1 LNASDD
7 AVTVDIGMDLPP
19 QHRQAAALDRARGMA
34 RLLAMLADPPPPE
47 RFGETACQ
55 LACRHLGVDAAALF
69 VGDDPPARAGDSGF
83 ATARPP
89 DGVPASLASADVAR
103 LHAWAAEAGYCQVDL
118 AVLTADARPAG
129 LLALFAR
136 TGAPFDAVE
145 LEILG
150 VGLSRALAQA
160 RAARELTR
168 AFEQQDRETDQVVRA
183 ERMRALGEMARGIA
197 HDFNNVLNAILGQTG
212 VLAALISDRAAA
224 TDALERLRKVA
235 LDGAATI
242 RRVQEFS
249 GARRDREFD
258 RVDLGDL
265 VRRAA
270 DELRTRTG
278 GVIRVDV
285 VVGSRRPARGNADEL
300 AELLRALVD
309 NAIEAMPD
317 GGTLALEM
325 TAAGDDVAI
334 VVADTGAGMS
344 SSVRARALDPF
355 FTTKG
360 SRKKGLGLALA
371 AGIVRR
377 HGGVLELDSQ
387 LGRGTR
393 VRVRLPA
400 ASTTGETPIASVQP
414 APAPASKARRV
425 LLVEDDPDN
434 REAMASLLSLG
445 GFEVTAADCGA
456 AGVRAFGDGR
466 FDVVLTDLGLPDMDG
481 WQVAGEIKQ
490 AAPAMPIALIT
501 GWGLNLDRDEIRRRG
516 VDLLVK
522 KPLDPRA
529 FLGQIEAL
537 VQAGARKPSA

>member
-1 LNASDD
+1 MPPPH
-7 AVTVDIGMDLPP
+7 GRDL
-19 QHRQAAALDRARGMA
+19 ALQRARGLA
-34 RLLAMLADPPPPE
+34 RLLATLADPPPPE
-47 RFGETACQ
+47 QFGATVCR
-55 LACRHLGVDAAALF
+55 LACRHLDADGAALF
-69 VGDDPPARAGDSGF
+69 AGDERPERLRAHGGGPAPPA
-83 ATARPP
+83 
-89 DGVPASLASADVAR
+89 GVPASLASADVAR
-103 LHAWAAEAGYCQVDL
+103 LRDWAASAGYRRVDL
-118 AVLTADARPAG
+118 ALLTLDGRPAG
-129 LLALFAR
+129 LLALF
-136 TGAPFDAVE
+136 TVGGEPLDPVE
-145 LEILG
+145 LDLLGLG
-150 VGLSRALAQA
+150 VSRALAQA

-168 AFEQQDRETDQVVRA
+168 AFEQQDREQDQVVRA

-197 HDFNNVLNAILGQTG
+197 HDFNNVLNAILGQAG
-212 VLAALISDRAAA
+212 VLAALVSDRAAA
-224 TDALERLRKVA
+224 AQALERLRKVA

-249 GARRDREFD
+249 GTRRDRDFS
-258 RVDLGDL
+258 RVDLAEL
-265 VRRAA
+265 VGRAA
-270 DELRTRTG
+270 DELRLRALG
-278 GVIRVDV
+278 ALRVDV
-285 VVGSRRPARGNADEL
+285 LIGARRPVRGNADEL
-300 AELLRALVD
+300 GELLRALVD
-309 NAIEAMPD
+309 NAVDAMPD
-317 GGTLALEM
+317 GGALALELQV
-325 TAAGDDVAI
+325 AGDDVTL
-334 VVADTGAGMS
+334 VVSDSGTGMS
-344 SSVRARALDPF
+344 SSVRARAFDPF

-377 HGGVLELDSQ
+377 HGGVIEIDSQ

-400 ASTTGETPIASVQP
+400 ADGTDVA
-414 APAPASKARRV
+414 APRDERPSADVAAAAAARRA

-490 AAPAMPIALIT
+490 AAPSMPIALIT

-529 FLGQIEAL
+529 FLGQIEGL
-537 VQAGARKPSA
+537 LQTGARKPSA